1 MLLYNASGI
10 ASEII
15 VTSIIDGKAT
25 SSLVTAPTI
34 NDSLL
39 SSASNAIINNATTVG
54 SSSAAAYGL
63 GYTTNQNPT
72 NTGYTY
78 KSSAPSTRRLS
89 TQSGSMAF
97 ALQYP
102 TNTNRSRGTNYWIT
116 GSMIIAAGEA
126 LFVSS
131 SYGLGPANT
140 SAKVSIPV
148 GNFVGKNTRIVND
161 SNDIKRYSI
170 LGYNGIIS
178 TIAGYNEFSSST
190 FNNISQSYAVF
201 HISASKADMGTV
213 VTSPLVVSL
222 GTSQNRS

>member
-1 MLLYNASGI
+1 MLLYNASGV

-63 GYTTNQNPT
+63 GYATNQNPT

-78 KSSAPSTRRLS
+78 KSSLPSTRRLS

-102 TNTNRSRGTNYWIT
+102 TNTNRSRGTNYHIVVDGQYRLNPAT
-116 GSMIIAAGEA
+116 PSFSNPNSGS
-126 LFVSS
+126 
-131 SYGLGPANT
+131 ANQE
-140 SAKVSIPV
+140 
-148 GNFVGKNTRIVND
+148 FE
-161 SNDIKRYSI
+161 KRYPTDKTGWTSVGGV
-170 LGYNGIIS
+170 L
-178 TIAGYNEFSSST
+178 
-190 FNNISQSYAVF
+190 
-201 HISASKADMGTV
+201 
-213 VTSPLVVSL
+213 TSPK
-222 GTSQNRS
+222 NR